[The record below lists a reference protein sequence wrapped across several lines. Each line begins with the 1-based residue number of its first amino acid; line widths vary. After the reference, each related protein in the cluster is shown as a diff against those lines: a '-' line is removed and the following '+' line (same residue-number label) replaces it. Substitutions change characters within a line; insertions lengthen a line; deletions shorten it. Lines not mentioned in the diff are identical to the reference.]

1 MSELR
6 EKAERLLAQVQTVI
20 LGKEQ
25 EIREVFL
32 ALSAG
37 GNVLLE
43 DVPGVGKTTLALCL
57 AQLIDLDYKRVQFT
71 PDVMPS
77 DLTGF
82 SLYQPQEGKFV
93 YQKGSLFCQL
103 LLADEINRTL
113 PKTQSALLEA
123 MEEKKVTV
131 DGITRELPTPFF
143 VIATQNTKNSSGTMP
158 LPESQ
163 MDRFI
168 ISESLGLPDYESELA
183 LALQTTET
191 SRIAQAALSPCLSGE
206 EMMEIQKEAQNVVL
220 KEDVG
225 RYLLDLITETRKTP
239 YLEKSAG
246 PRATIALVRMAK
258 AAAWLKGRDYVRPF
272 DVSEQF
278 PYVVQHRIQESKAAQ
293 LDHKNKQQIIQNILA
308 SVKMPTIRGIG
319 R

>member
-6 EKAERLLAQVQTVI
+6 DQVEVLLSQIQKVL

-32 ALSAG
+32 ALAAG

-43 DVPGVGKTTLALCL
+43 DIPGVGKTTLALCL

-82 SLYQPQEGKFV
+82 SVYRPQDGTFV

-131 DGITRELPTPFF
+131 EGVTRALPSPFF
-143 VIATQNTKNSSGTMP
+143 VIATQNVKNSTGTMP

-168 ISESLGLPDYESELA
+168 ISESLGLPDYDSELK
-183 LALQTTET
+183 LAMETTEE
-191 SRIAQAALSPCLSGE
+191 SRLAAQDLKPCLTGE
-206 EMMEIQKEAQNVVL
+206 QMLMIQKETQQIFVT
-220 KEDVG
+220 EDVA
-225 RYLLDLITETRKTP
+225 RYLLDLITATRKSP
-239 YLEKSAG
+239 YLERGAG
-246 PRATIALVRMAK
+246 PRATIALMRMAR
-258 AAAWLKGRDYVRPF
+258 AAAWLKEREYVRPF
-272 DVSEQF
+272 DVTEQF
-278 PYVVQHRIQESKAAQ
+278 PYVVRHRIKESAAAQ
-293 LDHKNKQQIIQNILA
+293 LEHKDKEQIIREIL
-308 SVKMPTIRGIG
+308 SEHKTPTIRRSI
-319 R
+319 

>member
-6 EKAERLLAQVQTVI
+6 DHAEVLLSQVQKVI

-25 EIREVFL
+25 ETREVFL
-32 ALSAG
+32 ALAAG

-43 DVPGVGKTTLALCL
+43 DIPGVGKTTLALCL
-57 AQLIDLDYKRVQFT
+57 ARLIDLDYKRVQFT

-82 SLYQPQEGKFV
+82 SVYRPQDGTFV

-131 DGITRELPTPFF
+131 EGITRDLPSPFF
-143 VIATQNTKNSSGTMP
+143 VIATQNVKNATGTMP

-168 ISESLGLPDYESELA
+168 ISESLGLPDYDSELT
-183 LALQTTET
+183 LAMETTEQ
-191 SRIAQAALSPCLSGE
+191 SRIAMQDLQPCITAE
-206 EMMEIQKEAQNVVL
+206 EMLSIQKEAQQIFVQ
-220 KEDVG
+220 EDVA
-225 RYLLDLITETRKTP
+225 RYLVDLITATRNHP
-239 YLEKSAG
+239 YLENGAG
-246 PRATIALVRMAK
+246 PRATIALMRMARV
-258 AAAWLKGRDYVRPF
+258 AAWLKGREYVRPF
-272 DVSEQF
+272 DVAEQF
-278 PYVVQHRIQESKAAQ
+278 PYVVRHRIKESQTAQ
-293 LDHKNKQQIIQNILA
+293 LEHKDKEQIIQEILKE
-308 SVKMPTIRGIG
+308 VKAPTIRRYAG
-319 R
+319 